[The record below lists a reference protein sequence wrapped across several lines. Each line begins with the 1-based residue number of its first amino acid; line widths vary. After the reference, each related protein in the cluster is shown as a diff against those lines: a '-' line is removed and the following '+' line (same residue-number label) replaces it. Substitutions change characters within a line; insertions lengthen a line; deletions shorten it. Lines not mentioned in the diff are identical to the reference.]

1 MASCGL
7 ISGARRV
14 RCFACPY
21 RGVNNA
27 MRKNRTVLLV
37 DDDAAVCHA
46 LSVFLETSGYGVKT
60 FFSAEAFLEDAES
73 EVDSIMLLD
82 QRMTGMSGLELQAE
96 LGKRGI
102 ELPIIFITGHGD
114 VRMSVKAVKAGAIN
128 FLEKPF
134 SNEDLLAS
142 IKEAFSHADNSRKH
156 RGQVAALRKRHATL
170 TVREQEVV
178 QHVVTGMSN
187 RALGDL
193 LGVCDRTIEVHRS
206 RIMKKMGA
214 ESLPDLVRKYAM
226 YQKGSL

>member
-1 MASCGL
+1 
-7 ISGARRV
+7 
-14 RCFACPY
+14 
-21 RGVNNA
+21 
-27 MRKNRTVLLV
+27 MRKNRTIFLV

-60 FFSAEAFLEDAES
+60 FLSAEAFLEDAGGT
-73 EVDSIMLLD
+73 VDGIMLLD

-96 LGKRGI
+96 LTSRGI

-142 IKEAFSHADNSRKH
+142 IKEAFSHADKSRKH
-156 RGQVAALRKRHATL
+156 RGQVAALRKRHASMTS
-170 TVREQEVV
+170 REREVI
-178 QHVVTGMSN
+178 QHVVAGMSN
-187 RALGDL
+187 RALGEL
-193 LGVCDRTIEVHRS
+193 LCVCDRTIEVHRA

-226 YQKGSL
+226 CQKGSL